1 MAKSNKQQKEQKRQQ
16 KQHKKVPP
24 GLKVLKQPL
33 QTTNNKKQKIK
44 ELRANLPTRRLSD
57 EEMINSKILEMILRR
72 IMVGIM
78 SPALREC
85 LVAHGIADNNSNI
98 DPQDYLG
105 KLLKLNAKSFNLQLT
120 CLFRCKEARNCVAHG
135 DKPAIYFYWGQYI
148 IAWKFLLL
156 SLGKNATANKI

>member
-57 EEMINSKILEMILRR
+57 EEMINSKILEINVSSITR
-72 IMVGIM
+72 ISCG
-78 SPALREC
+78 PC
-85 LVAHGIADNNSNI
+85 
-98 DPQDYLG
+98 
-105 KLLKLNAKSFNLQLT
+105 
-120 CLFRCKEARNCVAHG
+120 NCRQQFQH
-135 DKPAIYFYWGQYI
+135 
-148 IAWKFLLL
+148 
-156 SLGKNATANKI
+156 